1 MICHLLVS
9 GLPPLDSTGRDLF
22 DDLELPALE
31 TLIAR
36 GTRARLED
44 PSIER
49 WLARVFDLG
58 PNHAQAYAPHAL
70 RGEGYE
76 PGTDGWICADPVH
89 LRLQSGSVVLA
100 DSSQFSIT
108 GDEARQM
115 VETLNRNFA
124 AMNFEFVAPVAERWY
139 LRVAHAPQ
147 LRTFPTAEVT
157 GRDIARYLPVGD
169 DQVYWRRVLNEAQM
183 VLHGHPCNEH
193 RESTGQLPVN
203 SLWLWGPGTIAPP
216 RNTPHYC
223 CIWSDHPLARGLG
236 QSSGIE
242 AQPLPDSGGVLLDTL
257 VRTDTGTE
265 STHLIVLPLAVHM
278 GGAAWRDAV
287 AGLEREWLAP
297 LMAGIRGRRLSGIAL
312 FAVSTA
318 GGWSTTFT
326 RRDRLKFWRRRKRI
340 CDFGV

>member
-1 MICHLLVS
+1 M
-9 GLPPLDSTGRDLF
+9 DSTGWDLF
-22 DDLELPALE
+22 DNLELPALE

-36 GTRARLED
+36 GARARLED
-44 PSIER
+44 ASIER

-58 PNHAQAYAPHAL
+58 PNDAPAFAPHAL

-124 AMNFEFVAPVAERWY
+124 AMNFEFVAPAAERWY
-139 LRVAHAPQ
+139 LRVARAPQ
-147 LRTFPTAEVT
+147 LRTVPTAEVT
-157 GRDIARYLPVGD
+157 GRNIARHLPVGD
-169 DQVYWRRVLNEAQM
+169 EQAYWRRVLNEAQM
-183 VLHGHPCNEH
+183 VLHGHPCNER
-193 RESTGQLPVN
+193 RESSGQLPIN
-203 SLWLWGPGTIAPP
+203 SLWLWGPGIFAPP
-216 RNTPHYC
+216 RKNPHYR

-236 QSSGIE
+236 RSSNIE
-242 AQPLPDSGGVLLDTL
+242 TQPLADSGAALLDAL
-257 VRTDTGTE
+257 ARTDTGTE
-265 STHLIVLPLAVHM
+265 SSHLIVLPLAVHTD
-278 GGAAWRDAV
+278 GPAWRDAV
-287 AGLEREWLAP
+287 AGLERIWLAP
-297 LMAGIRGRRLSGIAL
+297 LMAGFRERRLSGIAL
-312 FAVSTA
+312 FAVGTA